1 MADEEN
7 NTARVTTFMLY
18 KEMRE
23 VKELVIEM
31 RADARELK
39 STQTDHSER
48 IRLLELA
55 LARMEW
61 VERIAYSALGA
72 GVVALVGAIYNIVFS

>member
-1 MADEEN
+1 
-7 NTARVTTFMLY
+7 MLY

-31 RADARELK
+31 RADAA
-39 STQTDHSER
+39 TQKATASDHAER

-55 LARMEW
+55 QARQEW
-61 VERIAYSALGA
+61 VERISYSALTA
-72 GVVALVGAIYNIVFS
+72 GVIALIGAAYNTLF

>member
-1 MADEEN
+1 
-7 NTARVTTFMLY
+7 MLY

-39 STQTDHSER
+39 STQNDHSER

-55 LARMEW
+55 QARMEW

-72 GVVALVGAIYNIVFS
+72 GVVALVGAIYNILF